1 MPFSGPISVSKLL
14 TCATTVSVRWWA
26 RYASGSDAYLNF
38 LIAQRTCYAARQTL
52 VATQLVEAINLVTP
66 SLREAAEAN
75 SLYEQAYVSFRSK
88 ISIPF
93 RKMGKIYP
101 IYPST
106 QLIAQ

>member
-1 MPFSGPISVSKLL
+1 LPFSGPISVAKLL

-26 RYASGSDAYLNF
+26 RYGSGSDAYLNF

-75 SLYEQAYVSFRSK
+75 SLYEQAYVSVQVEDLNSFEKWGRY
-88 ISIPF
+88 IRYIH
-93 RKMGKIYP
+93 
-101 IYPST
+101 
-106 QLIAQ
+106 LLN

>member
-1 MPFSGPISVSKLL
+1 LPFSGPISVSKLL

-38 LIAQRTCYAARQTL
+38 LIAQRTCYTARQTL

-75 SLYEQAYVSFRSK
+75 SLYEQAYVSVQVEDLNSFEKWARY
-88 ISIPF
+88 IRYIH
-93 RKMGKIYP
+93 
-101 IYPST
+101 
-106 QLIAQ
+106 LLN

>member
-1 MPFSGPISVSKLL
+1 LPFSGPISVSKLL

-26 RYASGSDAYLNF
+26 RYASSSDAYLNF

-75 SLYEQAYVSFRSK
+75 SLHEQAYVSFRRGSQ
-88 ISIPF
+88 F
-93 RKMGKIYP
+93 LRKMGKIYP

>member
-1 MPFSGPISVSKLL
+1 LPFSGPISVSKLL

-26 RYASGSDAYLNF
+26 RYASSSDAYLNF

-75 SLYEQAYVSFRSK
+75 SLYEQAYVSVQVEDLNSFEKWGRY
-88 ISIPF
+88 IRYIH
-93 RKMGKIYP
+93 
-101 IYPST
+101 
-106 QLIAQ
+106 LLN

>member
-1 MPFSGPISVSKLL
+1 LPFSGPISVSKLL

-75 SLYEQAYVSFRSK
+75 SLYEQAYVSVQVEDLNSFEKWGRY
-88 ISIPF
+88 IRYIH
-93 RKMGKIYP
+93 
-101 IYPST
+101 
-106 QLIAQ
+106 LLN